1 MTVTLEAI
9 PKTGH
14 LEIDIKVSASVN
26 VSAFTARQKANNFI
40 LSEISY
46 MMHAGEP
53 TLVLGERIYWRVPV
67 ILSLTSRG
75 DVGEVGRLDIDVE
88 TGQIQISPQQIAQIQ
103 SYAETNPLL
112 ALAGMFDGG
121 QGDTAERA
129 ETILKNELNAI
140 TGFAKPSG

>member
-9 PKTGH
+9 PKTGR
-14 LEIDIKVSASVN
+14 LEIDIKVSANVN

-67 ILSLTSRG
+67 ILSLTSCG

-88 TGQIQISPQQIAQIQ
+88 TGQIQISPQQITEIE
-103 SYAETNPLL
+103 S
-112 ALAGMFDGG
+112 
-121 QGDTAERA
+121 RA
-129 ETILKNELNAI
+129 ETLVAH
-140 TGFAKPSG
+140 TAS

>member
-14 LEIDIKVSASVN
+14 LEIDIKVSANVN

-53 TLVLGERIYWRVPV
+53 TLVLGERIYWRVPI

-75 DVGEVGRLDIDVE
+75 DVGE
-88 TGQIQISPQQIAQIQ
+88 
-103 SYAETNPLL
+103 
-112 ALAGMFDGG
+112 
-121 QGDTAERA
+121 
-129 ETILKNELNAI
+129 NELNAVA
-140 TGFAKPSG
+140 GFAKVEPKNNNPQISQITQIKSVSKSA